1 MTVSDHTSSPDYV
14 VCIECE
20 TPCYVFE
27 WEESRLRDA
36 LCQSCGNDD
45 VDRFATPDE
54 FEALTGE

>member
-1 MTVSDHTSSPDYV
+1 MTTTSSTPDYV
-14 VCIECE
+14 VCVDCE

-27 WEESRLRDA
+27 WVEGKLRDA

>member
-1 MTVSDHTSSPDYV
+1 MTTPDYV

-27 WEESRLRDA
+27 WEEGRLRDV

-45 VDRFATPDE
+45 PERFATPDE
-54 FEALTGE
+54 FDALVGD